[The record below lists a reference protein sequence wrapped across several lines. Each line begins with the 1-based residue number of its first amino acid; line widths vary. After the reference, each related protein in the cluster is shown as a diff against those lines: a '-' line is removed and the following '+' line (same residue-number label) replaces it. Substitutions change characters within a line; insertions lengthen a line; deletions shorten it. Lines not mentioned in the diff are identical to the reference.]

1 MCILFYVLY
10 KHQEKYIRKYHF
22 NHILVQYNL
31 FWVLINALHATES
44 FTRTLAY

>member
-1 MCILFYVLY
+1 MYCINTKKNIL
-10 KHQEKYIRKYHF
+10 ENTIF

-31 FWVLINALHATES
+31 FWVLRNALHATES